1 MSIQIKVLEKPNIKK
16 VKMLCDNCIDEK
28 LKMYPM
34 VDDAFSTASFNII
47 VGRMGYGKTSLITS
61 FMKTIFRKAFE
72 NVFVIIPPNS
82 RASIENDIYGK
93 NLPEDQIYDTLTEEG
108 LTDIYNR
115 LQESTSEGYNSI
127 LIIDDFQAQM
137 KEANIVKAL
146 QKIITKMRHL
156 RVSIWLLQQNFQA
169 LTKSLRELASN
180 LIIYNLGKSQLTKIF
195 DEVIEL
201 PKDKYQELIDLAFKE
216 KHDWLL
222 FNFHRSKKVYRMF
235 DEIIFQE

>member
-16 VKMLCDNCIDEK
+16 VKMLCDNCIDPK

-34 VDDAFSTASFNII
+34 VEDAFSTASFNII

-61 FMKTIFRKAFE
+61 FMKTIFKKAFE

-115 LQESTSEGYNSI
+115 LQESSNEGYNSI

-137 KEANIVKAL
+137 KDANIVKAL